1 MIQSIPTRVRLEM
14 LRAAAQVIGDGI
26 SVRMLHIKG
35 DAVDPSL
42 REMRSSGSDVDVL
55 VDPDGVDALH
65 RALLRE
71 GWSVYS
77 TFQAG
82 SPFGHAQTYFHDDW
96 GHLDVHRRF
105 PGIQIDDAAAFAL
118 LWESRVPRR
127 SAGITYQAPG
137 VDAHAVLLMLNAAR
151 DPRRGR
157 AIADDLWERI
167 GAEQRTRCLALV
179 AELDAV
185 VAFAAATGRLESYS
199 HRREYLLW
207 RSVSTGGSRVGE
219 WWGRIRAQPTTREA
233 ISVGTKALLVNR
245 ERLAHR
251 LRRTPSARDVVV
263 EFFSRAGRGV
273 REAWRSVT
281 RRRG

>member
-1 MIQSIPTRVRLEM
+1 MSQSIPTRVRLEM

-26 SVRMLHIKG
+26 GVRMLHIKG

-42 REMRSSGSDVDVL
+42 RETRSSGTDVDVL
-55 VDPDGVDALH
+55 VDPDGVGALH
-65 RALLRE
+65 RALRRE
-71 GWSVYS
+71 GWRVYS

-105 PGIQIDDAAAFAL
+105 PGIQIEDSAAFAT
-118 LWESRVPRR
+118 LWETRSPRC

-157 AIADDLWERI
+157 AVADDLWARI
-167 GAEQRTRCLALV
+167 GDEQRTRCLALV
-179 AELDAV
+179 AKLDAV
-185 VAFAAATGRLESYS
+185 VAFAAAAGQLDSYS

-207 RSVSTGGSRVGE
+207 RSVSSGGSRVGE
-219 WWGRIRAQPTTREA
+219 WWGRIRAQRTIRDA
-233 ISVGTKALLVNR
+233 ISVGMKAVLVNR
-245 ERLAHR
+245 ERLEHR
-251 LRRTPSARDVVV
+251 LGRTPSAGDVVV
-263 EFFSRAGRGV
+263 EFFV
-273 REAWRSVT
+273 RTGQGISEAWRSVT